1 MANTVYVN
9 VSGTW
14 KESTAYYVN
23 VSGTWKTGTEF
34 QARISSTWKGGTS
47 TGPVGLPSISS
58 LLGLDISDFILPT
71 IGTLDAKAAINSKTL
86 DISDF
91 VLPVVGRDF

>member
-14 KESTAYYVN
+14 KEATAYYVN
-23 VSGTWKTGTEF
+23 VNGTWKTGTEF
-34 QARISSTWKGGTS
+34 QARISSAWKGGT
-47 TGPVGLPSISS
+47 TTTAVGLPSISS
-58 LLGLDISDFILPT
+58 LLGLDISDFVLPT
-71 IGTLDAKAAINSKTL
+71 IGTLDAKASINSKTL

-91 VLPVVGRDF
+91 VLPITGRDR

>member
-14 KESTAYYVN
+14 KEADAFYVN

-34 QARISSTWKGGTS
+34 QARVSSEWKGGTS
-47 TGPVGLPSISS
+47 AAVGLPSVSVV
-58 LLGLDISDFILPT
+58 LGLDISDWVLPT
-71 IGTLDAKAAINSKTL
+71 IGVLDVKAAVNSKTL
-86 DISDF
+86 DISEW
-91 VLPVVGRDF
+91 VLPVAGRDQ

>member
-14 KESTAYYVN
+14 KEATAYYVN
-23 VSGTWKTGTEF
+23 VNGTWKTGTEF
-34 QARISSTWKGGTS
+34 QARISSAWKGGTA
-47 TGPVGLPSISS
+47 TTAGGLPSISS
-58 LLGLDISDFILPT
+58 LLGLDISDFVLPT
-71 IGTLDAKAAINSKTL
+71 IGTLDVKASINSKTL

-91 VLPVVGRDF
+91 VLPNAGRDR

>member
-14 KESTAYYVN
+14 KEATAYYVN
-23 VSGTWKTGTEF
+23 VNGTWKTGTEF
-34 QARISSTWKGGTS
+34 QARISSTWKGGTA
-47 TGPVGLPSISS
+47 TGAVGLPSISS
-58 LLGLDISDFILPT
+58 LLGLDLTDFVLPT
-71 IGTLDAKAAINSKTL
+71 IGTLDAKASINSKTL

-91 VLPVVGRDF
+91 VLPIAGRDR